1 MRATEDDLSKLRVLL
16 LDKEATSMG
25 SSGATG
31 FFGGTADNDNE
42 EDEEDCSL
50 LNVSLPYPDQVMLRR
65 TQVRDE
71 RPTC

>member
-1 MRATEDDLSKLRVLL
+1 MKATKDDLSKLTVLL
-16 LDKEATSMG
+16 LDKEAVSMG

-42 EDEEDCSL
+42 DEEDCSL
-50 LNVSLPYPDQVMLRR
+50 LNVNLPYPDQVMLRR

>member
-1 MRATEDDLSKLRVLL
+1 MKATRDDLSKLGVLR
-16 LDKEATSMG
+16 LDIEAVSVG

-31 FFGGTADNDNE
+31 FSGGTAENDNE

-50 LNVSLPYPDQVMLRR
+50 LNVSLPYPGQVMSRK